1 MKRQNWRKALMGL
14 AVLSLPVTML
24 YLSPL
29 LTLQGA
35 ARGVVTS
42 SLIFVILAAAIAFF
56 AGRVFCGWICP
67 GGAVQEI
74 LFPANDRRLGGGRA
88 DYIKYG
94 IAAAWLGALIYLFV
108 RAGGVKSVIPLFGI
122 ESGLSLSS
130 GKTFVMFYI
139 AMGGM
144 AFLSLMLGRRPFCR
158 YGCLLAPFMIGG
170 RKAARAAG
178 TPCLRLEAESEK
190 CIHCKLCTKA
200 CPMSID
206 VHGLVTAGDMFSP
219 ECISCGACVD
229 VCPKAVLTLA
239 WGSMAKK
246 RDGDGA
252 AKEQL

>member
-1 MKRQNWRKALMGL
+1 MVL

-35 ARGVVTS
+35 AGGIVTS
-42 SLIFVILAAAIAFF
+42 SLIFVFLSAIIAFF

-74 LFPANDRRLGGGRA
+74 LFPANDRRLAGGRA
-88 DYIKYG
+88 DYIKY
-94 IAAAWLGALIYLFV
+94 AAAALWLAVLVYLFI
-108 RAGGVKSVIPLFGI
+108 RAGGILSVEPLYGI
-122 ESGLSLSS
+122 ESGFSLGSVR
-130 GKTFVMFYI
+130 TYVMFYV

-144 AFLSLMLGRRPFCR
+144 VFLSIMLGRRPFCR
-158 YGCLLAPFMIGG
+158 YGCLLAPFMTAG
-170 RKAARAAG
+170 RLAARTVG

-190 CIHCKLCTKA
+190 CIDCKLCTKS

-206 VHGLVTAGDMFSP
+206 VHGLVKGGDMFSP

-229 VCPKAVLTLA
+229 VCPKSVLSLG
-239 WGSMAKK
+239 WGPMKK
-246 RDGDGA
+246 GKTG
-252 AKEQL
+252 

>member
-1 MKRQNWRKALMGL
+1 MKRQNLRKALIAL

-35 ARGVVTS
+35 AGGIVTS
-42 SLIFVILAAAIAFF
+42 SLIFVLLSAIIAFF

-94 IAAAWLGALIYLFV
+94 IAAAWLGALIYLFAQ
-108 RAGGVKSVIPLFGI
+108 AGGIRSIRPLFGI

-130 GKTFVMFYI
+130 GKTYIMFYI

-144 AFLSLMLGRRPFCR
+144 VFLSLMLGRRPFCR
-158 YGCLLAPFMIGG
+158 YGCLLAPFMIAG
-170 RKAARAAG
+170 RRAARAVGA
-178 TPCLRLEAESEK
+178 PCLRLEKDSEK
-190 CIHCKLCTKA
+190 CIHCKLCTKV

-206 VHGLVTAGDMFSP
+206 VHGLVTMGDMYSS
-219 ECISCGACVD
+219 ECISCGACAD
-229 VCPKAVLTLA
+229 VCPRGVISLA
-239 WGSMAKK
+239 WGPMKK
-246 RDGDGA
+246 
-252 AKEQL
+252 KEA